1 MIASL
6 AVLARKW
13 REYPPAAWAL
23 KTAAES
29 GDPDLAMAA
38 TGQEPG

>member
-1 MIASL
+1 MTYQ
-6 AVLARKW
+6 VLARKW